1 MQNMPSTATAPTRW
15 RRLGR
20 QLSTLLA
27 TTPLAC
33 AALVALP
40 ARAAFPD
47 KPLRVV
53 VPFAPGGGTDAV
65 TRTLGQGMAVAL
77 GQPVVVDNKPG
88 AGTLIGSEFVAKSP
102 PDGYTLVMSTFAHAV
117 NPSMQAK
124 MPFDT
129 DKAFA
134 PVAFVGVSP
143 NVLVVRADAPWRTV
157 ADLVTAA
164 RASPGKLTFASMGN
178 GTSAH
183 LSGEL
188 FKSLDKLDLTHV
200 PYRGSGPALTDL
212 LGGQVNM
219 MFATASSA
227 QSFIGAGKLRALAV
241 TTARRS
247 PALPDV
253 PTMAEA
259 GVPGYAAESW
269 YGLYAPAGTPRPVI
283 DRLNAAVREAARSP
297 AFLKQTQSEGL
308 AVNVGTPEELDRYVR
323 AEEKRW
329 RPVVQDNHITSD

>member
-1 MQNMPSTATAPTRW
+1 M
-15 RRLGR
+15 RRPGFGR
-20 QLSTLLA
+20 PLYRLLA
-27 TTPLAC
+27 VPALC
-33 AALVALP
+33 AALMAPP
-40 ARAAFPD
+40 AQAAFPD

-65 TRTLGQGMAVAL
+65 ARTLGQGMAVAL
-77 GQPVVVDNKPG
+77 GQPVLIDNKPG
-88 AGTLIGSEFVAKSP
+88 AGTLIGSEFVARSA
-102 PDGYTLVMSTFAHAV
+102 PDGYTLVMATFAHAV
-117 NPSMQAK
+117 NPAMQPK

-143 NVLVVRADAPWRTV
+143 NVLVVRADAPWRTL
-157 ADLVTAA
+157 ADLAGAA
-164 RASPGKLTFASMGN
+164 RAAPGKLTFASMGN

-188 FKSLDKLDLTHV
+188 FKSLDKLSMTHV

-212 LGGQVNM
+212 LGGQVNL

-227 QSFIGAGKLRALAV
+227 QPFIASGKLRALAV

-247 PALPDV
+247 PAFPEV

-269 YGLYAPAGTPRPVI
+269 YGLFAPAGTPRPVV

-297 AFLKQTQSEGL
+297 AFVKQTRSEGL
-308 AVNVGTPEELDRYVR
+308 AVDVGTPEELDRYVR

>member
-1 MQNMPSTATAPTRW
+1 MQSTAPSQTRW
-15 RRLGR
+15 QSFGRRLF
-20 QLSTLLA
+20 TLLA
-27 TTPLAC
+27 TPLAC
-33 AALVALP
+33 AALTAALP
-40 ARAAFPD
+40 AQAAFPD

-53 VPFAPGGGTDAV
+53 VPFAPGGGTDAIA
-65 TRTLGQGMAVAL
+65 RTLGQGMAVAL
-77 GQPVVVDNKPG
+77 GQPVLIDNKPG

-143 NVLVVRADAPWRTV
+143 NVLVVRADAPWKTL
-157 ADLVTAA
+157 ADLAA
-164 RASPGKLTFASMGN
+164 AAKASPGKLTFASMGN

-227 QSFIGAGKLRALAV
+227 QPFITSGKLRALAV

-247 PALPDV
+247 PAFPDV

-259 GVPGYAAESW
+259 GVKNLEVTSW
-269 YGLYAPAGTPRPVI
+269 QAVVAPKGLP
-283 DRLNAAVREAARSP
+283 AAVREKAHRAIVEVLNDP
-297 AFLKQTQSEGL
+297 AVKDPFV
-308 AVNVGTPEELDRYVR
+308 AVGFEMVANTPAQFAEFQQAEFTRWKKVIEVGKISVE
-323 AEEKRW
+323 
-329 RPVVQDNHITSD
+329 